1 MAKWG
6 TKNPPQK
13 CGRYL
18 VTIEFFGSRQVR
30 QADRYEYP
38 KGNWLWGLLPSGTLS
53 DKEVIAW
60 QKCPDPYRE

>member
-13 CGRYL
+13 KGRYL
-18 VTIEFFGSRQVR
+18 VTIETSFGRQVR

-38 KGNWLWGLLPSGTLS
+38 KGNWIWSVLPSGSTV
-53 DKEVIAW
+53 DVIAW
-60 QKCPDPYRE
+60 QKCPEPYRG